1 MSQTF
6 NAEQHL
12 FTHNTNIIIIIII
25 EVRDRLEEELF
36 WPINM
41 NSCKRLE
48 GETMGRGQQFFVCSR
63 SHMAK
68 SW

>member
-36 WPINM
+36 
-41 NSCKRLE
+41 
-48 GETMGRGQQFFVCSR
+48 
-63 SHMAK
+63 
-68 SW
+68 